1 MTGENKTPST
11 VDKDSVTSPKKKK
24 LEAIPNPD
32 FDDSDETPNKKLKLD
47 LLKDIKIEK
56 P

>member
-11 VDKDSVTSPKKKK
+11 VDKDTATSPEKRK

-32 FDDSDETPNKKLKLD
+32 FDDSDDTPNKKLKLD